1 MICPKCGCKI
11 PDNSNRCNV
20 CGTSLNRGTGFSYP
34 GYSQNASMGYSN
46 VNNMGNM
53 EYGQN
58 ASYGDS
64 SGMNTEL
71 EMPNEANRRQLGER
85 PPESNMPPSNK
96 GWKIAL
102 LIVGL
107 IMIGALTGVVLAQVL
122 TDSEDEEKS
131 EDFAEATT
139 EQVVSNET
147 TEKTTENTTE
157 TTTKATTEAT
167 TRATTEVTTTEAA
180 SIYNCKIKDE
190 IKNAQPFEYKMS
202 VVQIADMLF
211 YPNMSYDDVMKT
223 FEDSKFDW
231 AYYVDPDTIVSKNQ
245 IAVYTIC
252 LDGEKMFDV
261 YYDHDNE
268 ETVTM
273 KECHLD
279 RIEIVEGSSCAY
291 YTPYLPGGVGRMGE
305 GVPDYY
311 DLISLLESYGIT
323 TEKNSK
329 LNFDNNNVDYSIFY
343 EEASSDDGNVEI
355 RVVYE
360 MQNQT
365 RWKYF
370 VFDRTTHKCL
380 YTTWDEGHPVLPSRK
395 YS

>member
-11 PDNSNRCNV
+11 PDNSNSCNV
-20 CGTSLNRGTGFSYP
+20 CGTSFNRRTGFSYP

-85 PPESNMPPSNK
+85 HPESNMPPSNK

-139 EQVVSNET
+139 EQVVSDET

-167 TRATTEVTTTEAA
+167 TRATTEVTTT
-180 SIYNCKIKDE
+180 
-190 IKNAQPFEYKMS
+190 
-202 VVQIADMLF
+202 
-211 YPNMSYDDVMKT
+211 
-223 FEDSKFDW
+223 
-231 AYYVDPDTIVSKNQ
+231 
-245 IAVYTIC
+245 
-252 LDGEKMFDV
+252 
-261 YYDHDNE
+261 
-268 ETVTM
+268 
-273 KECHLD
+273 
-279 RIEIVEGSSCAY
+279 
-291 YTPYLPGGVGRMGE
+291 
-305 GVPDYY
+305 
-311 DLISLLESYGIT
+311 
-323 TEKNSK
+323 
-329 LNFDNNNVDYSIFY
+329 
-343 EEASSDDGNVEI
+343 
-355 RVVYE
+355 
-360 MQNQT
+360 
-365 RWKYF
+365 
-370 VFDRTTHKCL
+370 
-380 YTTWDEGHPVLPSRK
+380 
-395 YS
+395 

>member
-11 PDNSNRCNV
+11 PDNSNRCNI

-107 IMIGALTGVVLAQVL
+107 IMIGALAGVVLAHVL

-131 EDFAEATT
+131 EDFAEDTT
-139 EQVVSNET
+139 EQVVLDET

-157 TTTKATTEAT
+157 ATTKATTEAT

-223 FEDSKFDW
+223 FEASKFDW
-231 AYYVDPDTIVSKNQ
+231 AYYVDPDTIVGKTQ
-245 IAVYTIC
+245 VPVYTIC
-252 LDGEKMFDV
+252 LDGEQMFDI
-261 YYDHDNE
+261 YYGHDHE
-268 ETVTM
+268 KTVSM
-273 KECHLD
+273 KECYLD
-279 RIEIVEGSSCAY
+279 EIKIVEGSSCPY
-291 YTPYLPGGVGRMGE
+291 YTPYVPGGIGRMGE
-305 GVPDYY
+305 GMPDYY
-311 DLISLLESYGIT
+311 DFISLLESYGIT
-323 TEKNSK
+323 SEKNSN
-329 LNFDNNNVDYSIFY
+329 LNFDNDEIKYSIYY
-343 EEASSDDGNVEI
+343 EEASTSSGNAEI
-355 RVVYE
+355 RVVYYMKNGE
-360 MQNQT
+360 

-370 VFDRTTHKCL
+370 VFDRTTHECI
-380 YTTWDEGHPVLPSRK
+380 YTQWDEGYKVLSSK
-395 YS
+395 N